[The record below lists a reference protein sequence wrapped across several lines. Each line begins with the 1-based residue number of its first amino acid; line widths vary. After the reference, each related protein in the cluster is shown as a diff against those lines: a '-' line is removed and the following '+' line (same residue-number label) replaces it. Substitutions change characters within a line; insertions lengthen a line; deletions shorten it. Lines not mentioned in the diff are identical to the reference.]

1 MVRPHRLN
9 RPAAWLLGTVLA
21 AASAA
26 ATAQPIQAKVHKDG
40 DKVVIDVEAQAAVDP
55 GIAFAVLTD
64 YDQMP
69 RYVSSLKSSRM
80 ARTGPNTLEVEQ
92 VAQAQ
97 VMFWNFTVHS
107 LRSVELVPLK
117 EVRSH
122 LIKGDFT
129 RYEFTT
135 RVQEKDGATLIT
147 HHGEYVPKSWL
158 PPMVGPAV
166 IQGQTEKQYAE
177 MVAEMLRRKAARDG
191 AGEVPAPTK

>member
-1 MVRPHRLN
+1 MVRPHRLH

-158 PPMVGPAV
+158 PPAIGPAI
-166 IQGQTEKQYAE
+166 IQELTKKQYEE
-177 MVAEMLRRKAARDG
+177 MIGEMLRRKVASS
-191 AGEVPAPTK
+191 AGSEAPATK

>member
-1 MVRPHRLN
+1 MVDLHRL
-9 RPAAWLLGTVLA
+9 PCLVGAALL
-21 AASAA
+21 AASAC
-26 ATAQPIQAKVHKDG
+26 ATAQPIQVKAQKQG
-40 DKVVIDVEAQAAVDP
+40 DAVVIDVEATAAVDP
-55 GIAFAVLTD
+55 TIAFAVLTD

-92 VAQAQ
+92 VAQTKLL
-97 VMFWNFTVHS
+97 FWNFTVRS
-107 LRSVELVPLK
+107 LRSVELVPNK

-158 PPMVGPAV
+158 PPAIGPAI
-166 IQGQTEKQYAE
+166 IQELTKKQYEE
-177 MVAEMLRRKAARDG
+177 MIGEMLRRKVASS
-191 AGEVPAPTK
+191 AGSEAPATK

>member
-1 MVRPHRLN
+1 MVHLHRLQ
-9 RPAAWLLGTVLA
+9 RRAAPLFAALLA
-21 AASAA
+21 AACAI
-26 ATAQPIQAKVHKDG
+26 ATAQPIQVKVQKQG
-40 DKVVIDVEAQAAVDP
+40 DTVVIDVEAQAAVEP
-55 GIAFAVLTD
+55 AIAFAVLTD
-64 YDQMP
+64 YEQMP
-69 RYVSSLKSSRM
+69 RYVSSLKQSRM

-97 VMFWNFTVHS
+97 VGFWNFTVHS

-135 RVQEKDGATLIT
+135 RVQEKDGGTLIT

-158 PPMVGPAV
+158 PPMIGPAV
-166 IQGQTEKQYAE
+166 IQGQTEKQYEE
-177 MVAEMLRRKAARDG
+177 MIGEMLRRKGGR
-191 AGEVPAPTK
+191 